1 MPERRPAARRAARP
15 SLRRRLLTFLLVP
28 VLGVLVVDAVVG
40 YFIALAY
47 SNRVHD
53 SDLSDSA
60 LTLAEMIGS
69 DALRGELTAQARFLL
84 EYDPDGRNY
93 YEVISDR
100 HGRIIGNAELAVP
113 TRRAVDVD
121 APPLLYDT
129 DLGHK
134 ALRGAVMRIAN

>member
-100 HGRIIGNAELAVP
+100 HGLIIGSADLEAPAQPVV
-113 TRRAVDVD
+113 TD
-121 APPLLYDT
+121 AAPRLYDT
-129 DLGHK
+129 ALGHRP
-134 ALRGAVMRIAN
+134 LRAAIMRV